1 MLFHWFVDSLSWR
14 DQTDPALHL
23 KKTDCASICA
33 PIHFE
38 WKPTEWIGSHLGS
51 FLFKLYFFFYL
62 YSIFLPSLLFLESR
76 PAASPPLY
84 ISLFFHNLI
93 NRKQIPLLWK
103 KGVCTQVLIAFLLLS
118 FLFWFWE
125 RFFATGD
132 WLLSSLTCI
141 EATRKEKKKKKQQ
154 IYAQTLHNNNNN
166 TTFPLATPPIPISL
180 LVFSYFFLSHSNI
193 FLLVFVAPSISISL
207 FIHQN
212 NTLALSSAQVV
223 RRGIQPIDMPFIKY
237 LFLYIL

>member
-103 KGVCTQVLIAFLLLS
+103 KRGMHTSLDCFSSSLFFILILGTFLRHWRLAPLLS
-118 FLFWFWE
+118 HLHWSNEEREKEEETTDLCADTTQQQQQHNVSPCNSTNTNQPFSFFLFFPFPFQYFLACL
-125 RFFATGD
+125 RGPFYFY
-132 WLLSSLTCI
+132 LSFHTSKQYVGTELRPSCQ
-141 EATRKEKKKKKQQ
+141 TRNPTNR
-154 IYAQTLHNNNNN
+154 YALH
-166 TTFPLATPPIPISL
+166 
-180 LVFSYFFLSHSNI
+180 
-193 FLLVFVAPSISISL
+193 
-207 FIHQN
+207 
-212 NTLALSSAQVV
+212 
-223 RRGIQPIDMPFIKY
+223 
-237 LFLYIL
+237 